1 MEHNYYNDND
11 YNVHGVTVNWL
22 HGVNGKKMLRR
33 TILLTFLKRFDPR
46 IDLAQFFGPP
56 GVGLSY
62 HQGHS
67 CGPPWQPLA
76 PSRLWTGLPSV
87 SDLPLRIGICGPF
100 LQVEHTHTFSQN
112 FSNCKLHASKKK
124 VTAVRN
130 LCYTTRIWLNFWYFL
145 QKRFPIT

>member
-1 MEHNYYNDND
+1 
-11 YNVHGVTVNWL
+11 
-22 HGVNGKKMLRR
+22 MLRR

-87 SDLPLRIGICGPF
+87 SDLPLRIGIFGPF
-100 LQVEHTHTFSQN
+100 LHTRYSLVPIIRPVQITNPMGILTKIKLTTRPNCRPDGDSSQN
-112 FSNCKLHASKKK
+112 
-124 VTAVRN
+124 
-130 LCYTTRIWLNFWYFL
+130 
-145 QKRFPIT
+145 